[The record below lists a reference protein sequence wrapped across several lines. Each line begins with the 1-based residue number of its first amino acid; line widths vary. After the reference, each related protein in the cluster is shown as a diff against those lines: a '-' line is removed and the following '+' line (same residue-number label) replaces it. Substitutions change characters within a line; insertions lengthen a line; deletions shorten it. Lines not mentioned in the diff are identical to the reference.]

1 MHSKKAKSNFL
12 DCPGWPCGHASNYI
26 PEIPSGKLK
35 CGWAVIRHIVNA
47 LNGALRTSSQMVLFP
62 HFIVL
67 IMNTAATASSSSS
80 SSWSPHLPESSS
92 IFSKVR
98 ATAKYGTLQRD
109 KYVVSSAG
117 TGALTLTFFLN
128 IHSSAQLT
136 ITTRMSFD
144 LMPRC
149 INRLSWCSVA
159 SSSYSIQHLHN

>member
-1 MHSKKAKSNFL
+1 MFPMHPKKAKSNFL

-35 CGWAVIRHIVNA
+35 CSWAVIRHIVNA

-62 HFIVL
+62 HFTVL
-67 IMNTAATASSSSS
+67 IMNTAAAAISSSSS

-109 KYVVSSAG
+109 KYVVSSAAG

-128 IHSSAQLT
+128 IHSSAK
-136 ITTRMSFD
+136 
-144 LMPRC
+144 
-149 INRLSWCSVA
+149 SVV
-159 SSSYSIQHLHN
+159 QHN